1 MASTWGWVMS
11 DVSVSPSA
19 KGPIAVRISSLSQ
32 LFNSLDP
39 FPFQER
45 DLDKNAEEFIVGWAR
60 ELPRDQPIQ
69 IVLHLPATEVQ
80 KPECKDVG
88 AALQR
93 YFNYRAEVTQRDL
106 NELFRTGRLSLLI
119 GMAVLA
125 VGLLA
130 TQYITGRLGESQLAR
145 YFQEGL
151 IIMSWVANW
160 KPMETFLYD
169 WWPVAR
175 TRNLYRRLA
184 NAEVEMRP
192 Y

>member
-1 MASTWGWVMS
+1 MS
-11 DVSVSPSA
+11 DVSVPS
-19 KGPIAVRISSLSQ
+19 GDQGVIAVRITSISQ

-60 ELPRDQPIQ
+60 ELPHDQPVRIE
-69 IVLHLPATEVQ
+69 VHLPTAELQ
-80 KPECKDVG
+80 KPECKEVG
-88 AALQR
+88 AALQK
-93 YFNYRAEVTQRDL
+93 YFKYRAEVTQRDL
-106 NELFRTGRLSLLI
+106 NQLFRTGRLSLGI
-119 GMAVLA
+119 GMAALA
-125 VGLLA
+125 LGLLA

-160 KPMETFLYD
+160 RPMEIFLYD
-169 WWPVAR
+169 WWPVLR

-184 NAEVEMRP
+184 NANVEMRA

>member
-1 MASTWGWVMS
+1 MS
-11 DVSVSPSA
+11 DVSVPS
-19 KGPIAVRISSLSQ
+19 GDQGVIAVRIASISQ

-60 ELPRDQPIQ
+60 EMPRDQPIR
-69 IVLHLPATEVQ
+69 IEVHLPAAELE

-88 AALQR
+88 TALQK
-93 YFNYRAEVTQRDL
+93 YFKYRADVTQRDL
-106 NELFRTGRLSLLI
+106 RQLFRTGRLSLLI
-119 GMAVLA
+119 GMAALA

-160 KPMETFLYD
+160 RPMETFLYD
-169 WWPVAR
+169 WWPVLR

-184 NAEVEMRP
+184 NARVEMRP

>member
-1 MASTWGWVMS
+1 MS
-11 DVSVSPSA
+11 DVSVPT
-19 KGPIAVRISSLSQ
+19 GNQGVIAVRIMSISQ

-60 ELPRDQPIQ
+60 ELPRDQPIR
-69 IVLHLPATEVQ
+69 IEVHLPAAELK
-80 KPECKDVG
+80 KPECTEVG
-88 AALQR
+88 PALQK

-106 NELFRTGRLSLLI
+106 KQLFRTGQLSLGI
-119 GMAVLA
+119 GMAALA

-130 TQYITGRLGESQLAR
+130 TQFIAGRLGESPLAR

-151 IIMSWVANW
+151 IIISWVANW
-160 KPMETFLYD
+160 KPMEMFLYD
-169 WWPVAR
+169 WWPVLR

-184 NAEVEMRP
+184 SAKVEMRP